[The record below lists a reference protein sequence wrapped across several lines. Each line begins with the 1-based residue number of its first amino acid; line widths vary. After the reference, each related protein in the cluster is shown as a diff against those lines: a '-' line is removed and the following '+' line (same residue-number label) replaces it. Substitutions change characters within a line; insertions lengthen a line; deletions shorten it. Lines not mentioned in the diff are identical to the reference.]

1 MMTRKNHKPPR
12 IGVIL
17 AGGYARRMGAD
28 KPAVL
33 LAGRR
38 LIDHVMDR
46 LAPQVDRILIA
57 GPHAYDTGLDFAPDR
72 GTGPRGPA
80 AGLWAAGHWLLEQAP
95 EATGFITA
103 PVDAP
108 FLPADLYE
116 KLAAGEG
123 SAIASSEDG
132 VHPTF
137 AFWQAPVLLE
147 RLRSASSEKG
157 LALHALAEQCAA
169 RRVAFS
175 QQHCLM
181 NINSPEELSGA
192 EALMLASD

>member
-1 MMTRKNHKPPR
+1 MAADKNHTPR

-38 LIDHVMDR
+38 LIDHVADR

-57 GPHAYDTGLDFAPDR
+57 GPHDYHTGLSFTPDR

-95 EATGFITA
+95 LAAGFVTA

-108 FLPADLYE
+108 FLPSDLYD
-116 KLAAGEG
+116 KLAADDGC
-123 SAIASSEDG
+123 AIASSEDG
-132 VHPTF
+132 AHPTF
-137 AFWQAPVLLE
+137 AYWRAPVLLE
-147 RLRSASSEKG
+147 KLRSASSEKS

-169 RRVAFS
+169 RRVVFS
-175 QQHCLM
+175 QRQCLM
-181 NINSPEELSGA
+181 NINTPEELAIA
-192 EALMLASD
+192 EALVSKSE

>member
-1 MMTRKNHKPPR
+1 MAASKTHTPPR

-46 LAPQVDRILIA
+46 LAPQVDRVLIA
-57 GPHAYDTGLDFAPDR
+57 GPHAYDTELELAPDR

-80 AGLWAAGHWLLEQAP
+80 AGLWAAGHWLLQQAP
-95 EATGFITA
+95 EATGFVTA

-108 FLPADLYE
+108 FLPSDLYE
-116 KLAAGEG
+116 KLAAGG
-123 SAIASSEDG
+123 GCAIASSKDG
-132 VHPTF
+132 AHPTF
-137 AFWQAPVLLE
+137 AFWRAPVLLE
-147 RLRSASSEKG
+147 QLRAAPSDKG

-175 QQHCLM
+175 QRHCLL
-181 NINSPEELSGA
+181 NINTPEELASA
-192 EALMLASD
+192 EAFISENN